1 MDCSWL
7 EPFII
12 ETYKFN
18 GAYCFSNNSDY
29 NYLLSATSK
38 AIVIDN
44 ELLLSL
50 KEHDI
55 SEDFALKLLTHGL
68 MEVKGIDHCNTK
80 NYCGLENIRP
90 SIFVIDI
97 TKACNMNC
105 IYCFRDLSNHKTINV
120 HTLKDIC
127 DYIDRSVTSL
137 NLQSISIQLWG
148 GEPLCAIDRICFV
161 SDYFSNK
168 TYSVKL
174 DIETNATLITPQIAK
189 ELYERKISVG
199 VSLDGYPEIQNYQRP
214 LENGDASSDA
224 VKNGIKHLIS
234 VYGNCFGGICVI
246 TKHNYQ
252 HIAELLNYY
261 INDLGLHS
269 IKFNLVRDNPNASH
283 QSIGLTNEETRE
295 FCGNLI
301 ETLKLY
307 KMLGVEFSEGN
318 ILTKYHN
325 LIEGH
330 TGNCCISQGCTG
342 GIRILS
348 FDMQGD
354 IYPCEMTDYPDVKL
368 GSIYTGDDLLSLIKK
383 AYHKNTYYK
392 KRRKT
397 ECEACPWWCFCKGG
411 CSSRVHYIDQPNSV
425 DEIECALNQTIY
437 PKLIDIILNREIGT
451 VIS

>member
-12 ETYKFN
+12 ETYRFN

-29 NYLLSATSK
+29 HYLLSATGKS
-38 AIVIDN
+38 IVIDN
-44 ELLLSL
+44 KLLSSL
-50 KEHDI
+50 KQHDI

-80 NYCGLENIRP
+80 NFCGVENIRP

-105 IYCFRDLSNHKTINV
+105 IYCFRDLSNHKTINLQ
-120 HTLKDIC
+120 TLKDIC
-127 DYIDRSVTSL
+127 DYIDKNVTDL

-148 GEPLCAIDRICFV
+148 GEPLCAMDRIRFV
-161 SDYFSNK
+161 SDFFINK
-168 TYSVKL
+168 PYSVKL
-174 DIETNATLITPQIAK
+174 DIETNATLVTPKIAK

-199 VSLDGYPEIQNYQRP
+199 VSVDGYPEIQNHQRP
-214 LENGDASSDA
+214 LENGKTSSDM
-224 VKNGIKHLIS
+224 VKAGINNLLSI
-234 VYGNCFGGICVI
+234 YGNGFGGICVI

-252 HIAELLNYY
+252 CIPELLNYY
-261 INDLGLHS
+261 INELGLRS
-269 IKFNLVRDNPNASH
+269 IKFNLVRDNPNASD
-283 QSIGLTNEETRE
+283 QSIGLTVVESKR
-295 FCGNLI
+295 FCENLI
-301 ETLKLY
+301 ESLKLY

-342 GIRILS
+342 GVRLLS
-348 FDMQGD
+348 FDMNGD
-354 IYPCEMTDYPDVKL
+354 IYPCEMTDYPEVKL
-368 GSIYTGDDLLSLIKK
+368 GSIYSDGDLIALIKK
-383 AYHKNTYYK
+383 ANRKNSYYRTRK
-392 KRRKT
+392 KE
-397 ECEACPWWCFCKGG
+397 ECNTCPWWCFCKGG
-411 CSSRVHYIDQPNSV
+411 CSSRVHYINQPDSV
-425 DEIECALNQTIY
+425 DEIECVLNQTIY
-437 PKLIDIILNREIGT
+437 PQLIDNILNREIGT